1 MAGAAPSGSFRIS
14 PVDQLGRRIDP
25 AVRKVAEQILC
36 WALAAGP
43 KLLDDPAVVTNLVEE
58 VAANV
63 SLTPQS
69 PQIRN
74 LPRYLWMSFLRKAI
88 RVKSREIV
96 TVSLDESPC
105 EGIAWTDPSAQY
117 DAKILCDESLAQF
130 DSITQSMLRQRPH
143 GYFWDEIGPAHGM
156 SAHAAEQRCS
166 HALQKLR
173 EKRNFNGQGRHS
185 YRKGRHS
192 YRTRRSDSLE
202 RIEAPLTD
210 QCPIQEEE
218 L

>member
-1 MAGAAPSGSFRIS
+1 MAGVARRSSFRIS

-25 AVRKVAEQILC
+25 AVRRVAEQILR
-36 WALAAGP
+36 WALALRP

-58 VAANV
+58 VSANV

-88 RVKSREIV
+88 RVKRREIV

-105 EGIAWTDPSAQY
+105 EGMLWTDPSAQF
-117 DAKILCDESLAQF
+117 DAKILCDESMAQF
-130 DSITQSMLRQRPH
+130 DSITQSMLRQRPQ
-143 GYFWDEIGPAHGM
+143 GYSWDEIGPLHGM

-166 HALQKLR
+166 HALQQLREKQLR
-173 EKRNFNGQGRHS
+173 EKRNFNWQGRHS
-185 YRKGRHS
+185 YRA
-192 YRTRRSDSLE
+192 RRSERLE
-202 RIEAPLTD
+202 RVEAPLTD

-218 L
+218 S

>member
-1 MAGAAPSGSFRIS
+1 
-14 PVDQLGRRIDP
+14 
-25 AVRKVAEQILC
+25 VRKVAEQILC
-36 WALAAGP
+36 WALALRP
-43 KLLDDPAVVTNLVEE
+43 KLLDDTVVTNLVEE

-63 SLTPQS
+63 SLTPLS

-105 EGIAWTDPSAQY
+105 EGIAWTDPSAQFY
-117 DAKILCDESLAQF
+117 AKILCDESLAQF
-130 DSITQSMLRQRPH
+130 DSITQSMLRQRPQ

-173 EKRNFNGQGRHS
+173 EKRDFNGQGRHS
-185 YRKGRHS
+185 YRA
-192 YRTRRSDSLE
+192 RRSDRLE
-202 RIEAPLTD
+202 RIEAPPTD

-218 L
+218 P